1 MTTIQPAQYARFS
14 SIILRG
20 HLRLLAVGLK
30 NSQLSGTAIL
40 AKATAL
46 TGRSYKRAQY
56 KQAIDD
62 LNALLETL

>member
-1 MTTIQPAQYARFS
+1 MTTITNPDTIRFGA
-14 SIILRG
+14 IILRG
-20 HLRLLAVGLK
+20 HLRLLSVGMK

-40 AKATAL
+40 AKATQL

-56 KQAIDD
+56 KQALAD